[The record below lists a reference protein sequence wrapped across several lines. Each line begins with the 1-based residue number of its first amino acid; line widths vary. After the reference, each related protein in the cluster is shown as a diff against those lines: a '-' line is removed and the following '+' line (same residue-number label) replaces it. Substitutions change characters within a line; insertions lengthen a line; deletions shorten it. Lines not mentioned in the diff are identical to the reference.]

1 MTAPDDELTR
11 QRDRVEEARADLVA
25 SVDVLGGRAIAT
37 RDEVRRRVTRVAIPA
52 AAAVVGLVLVRA
64 ALRRRRR

>member
-1 MTAPDDELTR
+1 MSASGDPIADR
-11 QRDRVEEARADLVA
+11 RARVEQARAELVA
-25 SVDVLGGRAIAT
+25 SVDALGGRALAT
-37 RDEVRRRVTRVAIPA
+37 RDQVRRQVVRIGVPA

>member
-1 MTAPDDELTR
+1 VSASGDPIADR
-11 QRDRVEEARADLVA
+11 RARVEQARAELVA
-25 SVDVLGGRAIAT
+25 SVDALGGRALAT
-37 RDEVRRRVTRVAIPA
+37 RDQVRRQVVRIGVPA

>member
-1 MTAPDDELTR
+1 VTAGGDSIDR
-11 QRDRVEEARADLVA
+11 QRARVEQARAELVA
-25 SVDVLGGRAIAT
+25 SVDALGGRAVAT
-37 RDEVRRRVTRVAIPA
+37 RDEVRRRVVQVAVPA

>member
-1 MTAPDDELTR
+1 MSASRDPISD
-11 QRDRVEEARADLVA
+11 QRARVEQARAELVA
-25 SVDVLGGRAIAT
+25 SVDALGGRAIAT
-37 RDEVRRRVTRVAIPA
+37 RDQVRRQVVRVAVPA

>member
-1 MTAPDDELTR
+1 VSAGDGPLADRRT
-11 QRDRVEEARADLVA
+11 RVEHARAELVA
-25 SVDVLGGRAIAT
+25 SVDALGSRAIAT
-37 RDEVRRRVTRVAIPA
+37 RDEVRRRVVRVAVPA

>member
-1 MTAPDDELTR
+1 VSGADGPLADR
-11 QRDRVEEARADLVA
+11 RARVEQARTELVA
-25 SVDVLGGRAIAT
+25 SVDQLGTRAIAT
-37 RDEVRRRVTRVAIPA
+37 RDEVRRKVVRVAVPA

>member
-1 MTAPDDELTR
+1 MSASGDPIAD
-11 QRDRVEEARADLVA
+11 QRARVEQARTELVA
-25 SVDVLGGRAIAT
+25 SVDALSGRALAT
-37 RDEVRRRVTRVAIPA
+37 RDQVRRQVVRVAVPA